1 MMAFAL
7 ALFAAYDGRANA
19 TSLLLD
25 AYTMGA
31 YR

>member
-25 AYTMGA
+25 AYTMGH

>member
-1 MMAFAL
+1 VTFLL
-7 ALFAAYDGRANA
+7 ALFAAYDGRVNA

-25 AYTMGA
+25 AYALGA

>member
-7 ALFAAYDGRANA
+7 SLFAAYDGRANA

-25 AYTMGA
+25 AYTVGA